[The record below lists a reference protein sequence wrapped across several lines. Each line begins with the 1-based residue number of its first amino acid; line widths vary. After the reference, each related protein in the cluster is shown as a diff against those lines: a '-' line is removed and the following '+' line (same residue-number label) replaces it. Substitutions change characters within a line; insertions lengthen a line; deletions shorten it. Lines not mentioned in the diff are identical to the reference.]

1 MKLSLIIP
9 CYNEEKNIPLLLEK
23 CTEFSQF
30 DAEVILV
37 DNGSEDNT
45 QQVLKDWISNY
56 PACRSIKLDKNDGY
70 GGGILAGL
78 RVAKGEIIGWTHAD
92 LQTNPTDAL
101 KALEFFENSTES
113 IFVKG
118 RRHGRPFLDI
128 FFTICMS
135 FFESLLLRKRMWDI
149 NAQPTIFP
157 KNFFN
162 EWSNPPKDFS
172 LDLYAYYLA
181 KKKKFIIYR
190 FPVFFGSRA
199 FGTSSWNVGLKSKIT
214 FIKRTIQYSFK
225 LKKSLS
231 K

>member
-1 MKLSLIIP
+1 MVQKI
-9 CYNEEKNIPLLLEK
+9 
-23 CTEFSQF
+23 
-30 DAEVILV
+30 
-37 DNGSEDNT
+37 T
-45 QQVLKDWISNY
+45 QQVLKDCLSNY

-135 FFESLLLRKRMWDI
+135 FFESLLLRKKMWDI

-181 KKKKFIIYR
+181 KKRNLLSSGFLS
-190 FPVFFGSRA
+190 FLAPELLVLQL
-199 FGTSSWNVGLKSKIT
+199 GT
-214 FIKRTIQYSFK
+214 
-225 LKKSLS
+225 
-231 K
+231 